1 MNLGAYCLLL
11 AGSSSHAV
19 GKRCTAQQRPL
30 TDAMTLYLVL
40 TACAASGL
48 LVCAQEVDATPNP
61 SSARRSMRLADRPQP
76 VGQPDARETRR
87 RDDLALLQVHT
98 VG

>member
-48 LVCAQEVDATPNP
+48 LVCVQEVVPTPIP
-61 SSARRSMRLADRPQP
+61 PSARRSSCPSERLHHDDH
-76 VGQPDARETRR
+76 PDAREPRR
-87 RDDLALLQVHT
+87 SDELALPQASLL
-98 VG
+98 G